1 MGMVLT
7 RSLLNRELSRQKSKL
22 TDEELFTSDSFAA
35 LVTSVTEGVSKTYGQ
50 KISAKVEWLT
60 PDDYVA
66 FVAGMELLQ
75 LNANNAL
82 VQGTDRQ
89 TRYRLLMGLVLHE
102 CGHRLFTDFPYYE
115 KYVAAVYRSREMEG
129 APKVSSALKK
139 LSKGQMDM
147 VMNVFHSITNII
159 EDAFIELVLMR
170 LFPGYGAYLSELR
183 DVHLRDTPSLE
194 GDKENG
200 VPDSARFFNA
210 LLSYAKFGVV
220 KADSEETL
228 KTDPVAVLLEPLKPG
243 IDAAR
248 VEKSYAKRIRACAG
262 IFEALWDVLFN
273 FKEEEKPKES
283 GSESD
288 GSGKGSGSDAS
299 GKEPSDESKEETSD
313 AGTEESEGKTSDSSE
328 ETSSDDADAE
338 ESEGETSDTS
348 EEASSD
354 DADTEESE
362 AGPSLEDILEKMS
375 RMDAPIDESQ
385 SASKKS
391 MVGAMMDATDLDLDD
406 EVKAEEPGDGKDT
419 ALERLADE
427 ISEQKALD
435 EINGEAEKKEQAAL
449 AGIPTG
455 GYHEGQN
462 HIWRKVPKGKSA
474 DYGKLE
480 ASVKSA
486 YNALCKQFS
495 KQIRDRLEYS
505 WEDGLFTGQRLVDAT
520 RRDLRRFANRNIPE
534 DDFDMAISL
543 YIDLSGSMHGE
554 ISRRDDTRKWEI
566 ARKTAFLMASFCKS
580 LGIPLQIVGHDYLRG
595 VRLVQF
601 KGFDTCDNREFERIS
616 RLGEMVWS
624 DNRDGYGL
632 RVCAEALAQR
642 REKCR
647 LLFVISDGEP
657 FAPGYFYREAKPDID
672 DALTVYGR
680 KGIRFITAGMGDC
693 GDGVRR
699 LYQEGLS
706 NKVAAKYL
714 DITDVDTMPRAFVN
728 IIKKYLDA

>member
-1 MGMVLT
+1 MTLT
-7 RSLLNRELSRQKSKL
+7 RSLLNKELSRQKSKM

-35 LVTSVTEGVSKTYGQ
+35 LITSVTEGVSKTYGQ

-66 FVAGMELLQ
+66 FVAGMETLQ

-102 CGHRLFTDFPYYE
+102 CGHRLFTDFSYYE
-115 KYVAAVYRSREMEG
+115 KFVDAVYRTRELPG

-139 LSKGQMDM
+139 LSKGQIDK
-147 VMNVFHSITNII
+147 VLNVFHSICNII

-183 DVHLRDTPSLE
+183 DVHLRETPSLE
-194 GDKENG
+194 RDKADG
-200 VPDSARFFNA
+200 VPDSARFVNA

-228 KTDPVAVLLEPLKPG
+228 TTDPVAVLLEPLKPV

-248 VEKSYAKRIRACAG
+248 VEKSYAKRVSACAG
-262 IFEALWDVLFN
+262 IFEALWDVLFT
-273 FKEEEKPKES
+273 FKEEES
-283 GSESD
+283 AD
-288 GSGKGSGSDAS
+288 GK
-299 GKEPSDESKEETSD
+299 
-313 AGTEESEGKTSDSSE
+313 
-328 ETSSDDADAE
+328 
-338 ESEGETSDTS
+338 
-348 EEASSD
+348 
-354 DADTEESE
+354 
-362 AGPSLEDILEKMS
+362 AGPSLEDVLEALGKM
-375 RMDAPIDESQ
+375 DTPIDESQ
-385 SASKKS
+385 KS
-391 MVGAMMDATDLDLDD
+391 SSGSPMVDAMTDAVSFDLEEGD
-406 EVKAEEPGDGKDT
+406 KAEGRDGDVT
-419 ALERLADE
+419 SPALDRLAEE
-427 ISEQKALD
+427 IAEQKALD
-435 EINGEAEKKEQAAL
+435 EINRKAEKEEREAMGKTL
-449 AGIPTG
+449 MGDFHKGIS
-455 GYHEGQN
+455 HK
-462 HIWRKVPKGKSA
+462 WRDVPKGKAS

-480 ASVKSA
+480 ESVKSA

-505 WEDGLFTGQRLVDAT
+505 WEDGLFTGQRLADAT
-520 RRDLRRFANRNIPE
+520 RRDMRRFANRNVPE

-543 YIDLSGSMHGE
+543 YIDLSGSMHGG
-554 ISRRDDTRKWEI
+554 IASSDYTPKWEI

-580 LGIPLQIVGHDYLRG
+580 LGIPLQIIGHDYLRC
-595 VRLVQF
+595 VRLVSF

-632 RVCAEALAQR
+632 RICAEALAKR

-657 FAPGYFYREAKPDID
+657 CAPGYFYREAKPDID
-672 DALTVYGR
+672 DTLTVYGR

-693 GDGVRR
+693 GDGVRQ
-699 LYQEGLS
+699 LYQDGLS
-706 NKVAAKYL
+706 NKVAAKYI